1 MANGAPLSLSGVRR
15 TCAPIAWLFV
25 LLVLTVF
32 VEHRVA
38 ESDFD
43 DDAGVVMQNDE
54 AVEGEE
60 ILNKLLILNDVV
72 IPIAPK
78 VVALHRERPMLLV
91 ATALSLLVVRGLES
105 RAPPALSL
113 SA

>member
-1 MANGAPLSLSGVRR
+1 MNTALISLIRLRRACTPL
-15 TCAPIAWLFV
+15 AWVFLF
-25 LLVLTVF
+25 LVLAVF

-38 ESDFD
+38 DTDFD

-60 ILNKLLILNDVV
+60 ILNKLLIVNDVV
-72 IPIAPK
+72 IPIVPK

-105 RAPPALSL
+105 RAPPARSL